1 MDHMIW
7 VVNKYKIISI
17 SAPPNIKPAIPI
29 RVGPSTSIYTSSF
42 VPSSFD
48 ESSQSFPSSNISDAE
63 CNISFEEQK
72 IEPRIEPKTE
82 PKEKIDEIVEPSIE
96 IGLFQESTKLWS
108 VLTLSG
114 PWIQV

>member
-1 MDHMIW
+1 MVLYNMVHIKW
-7 VVNKYKIISI
+7 SNKYKIILI

-72 IEPRIEPKTE
+72 IEPRIEPKVE
-82 PKEKIDEIVEPSIE
+82 PKEKIEEIVEPSIE
-96 IGLFQESTKLWS
+96 IGLFQ
-108 VLTLSG
+108 
-114 PWIQV
+114 

>member
-1 MDHMIW
+1 M
-7 VVNKYKIISI
+7 
-17 SAPPNIKPAIPI
+17 PPNIKPAIPI

-72 IEPRIEPKTE
+72 IEPRIEPKNESKDKIEEIIE
-82 PKEKIDEIVEPSIE
+82 PDIEK
-96 IGLFQESTKLWS
+96 GLFKLSAVW
-108 VLTLSG
+108 
-114 PWIQV
+114 